1 MHFEAG
7 SFPGELPEVGGLPPS
22 GAWTSGLQQLGIM
35 CSIAFCSQV
44 TLRHMS
50 ALQHL
55 CLYCRPDDYSE
66 SDEAW
71 EGLLDAAAAN

>member
-35 CSIAFCSQV
+35 CSIAFCSLD
-44 TLRHMS
+44 T
-50 ALQHL
+50 LQHL